1 MSSPYES
8 LVQAALLFA
17 AIFALTAIGLAVARK
32 VRDRGARDKRG
43 RHEMMAKFRELHERG
58 GISDEE
64 FRTIKSKL
72 ATELKAELSDN
83 GGTG

>member
-1 MSSPYES
+1 MSPPYES

-17 AIFALTAIGLAVARK
+17 AIFALTAVGMAIARK
-32 VRDRGARDKRG
+32 VRARAAKDMRG
-43 RHEMMAKFRELHERG
+43 RHEMMAQFRDLHERG